1 MKIDLK
7 PVLAIQEVDLAIR
20 DLAIEKE
27 KAPERLNALVALL
40 SEREAELAALEE
52 RRRELLRKKTELED
66 ELEMDQVRL
75 GRSQARLTSIKTNR
89 EYQALLK
96 EIDEIKKTN
105 KVREDE
111 ILAILEE
118 SEKIAADIEEKRKLN
133 EETRKEKDAE
143 ERRLEGLLAEI
154 DEKIASLQKEREEKV
169 QFVNKEILARYDFLR
184 QKRGGLAV
192 VEVRGSVCTGC
203 NMNITPQLYNELL
216 RNERI
221 IFCPIC
227 QRIIYTRSEV
237 LQEV

>member
-75 GRSQARLTSIKTNR
+75 GRSQSRLTSIKTNR

-118 SEKIAADIEEKRKLN
+118 SERIAADIEEKRKLN

-154 DEKIASLQKEREEKV
+154 DGKIASLQKEREEKV

-221 IFCPIC
+221 IFCPTC

-237 LQEV
+237 LQEA